1 MHREIKIFT
10 DAFFRFFQPVI
21 AASAT
26 ASNAKALMLNLG
38 YLPPEQF
45 RVFDNLR
52 ARINSIQEVIEAM
65 AELSE
70 EDIEANPQ
78 LLLDTI
84 RNGAENIS
92 GLISDIQNLPSI
104 IQSELNGS
112 DLLAQTDILESL
124 PLKLYNFLTIRYLKE
139 HHNSI
144 YSALKLF
151 GIIEVKEIR
160 EVSNPFYYRHLE
172 RTFHWD
178 KLAELI
184 TSPIELLKTAL
195 KDNNGY
201 FYEKTMQVL
210 QEVGLSIGV
219 IPHYRDPELDVL
231 KFINNDPLID
241 TWQGFKDLEILRFPL
256 IPKKVDS
263 LGLDIYPFINTA
275 DNRIKGLVLVL
286 RVDLEEKVFV
296 ISDKLKLEI
305 ELSGVANGLGIAL
318 DENDEFRFLADL
330 FTSPQNMPDNVQF
343 DFRARLTRNEEADGD
358 NTEKLF
364 QLGTTDGNRFEV
376 GSYNVTFGVAKQQN
390 TRLYLEAE
398 LLDCFIRMKFN
409 GADGFISKVI
419 GDGIE
424 SDFSFGIGF
433 SNDQGFYFAG
443 SSGLEIELPT
453 HITLGPLQIQSLS
466 VGITSTQEKIAATF
480 ASSVQVN
487 MGPAI
492 LLVREI
498 GVSFPSKSDTAVFV
512 PNVTFKPPSG
522 VGLSIDGGGFSGGG
536 FLKFYEDDERY
547 EGMLEL
553 EYEDKISL
561 KAIGLITTKLPGG
574 KDGFSLVIIITA
586 EFTPVQL
593 GLGFTLNG
601 VGGML
606 GYNRT
611 ADVERLRSGVRD
623 DSLSSVLF
631 PQNIVEN
638 ASRILSD
645 LNQLFPAQE
654 GRFIFGPMAR
664 IVWGGLITIDL
675 GLIIEVPSPVRVLI
689 LGVIRTVLPNEDEK
703 LLQLQVN
710 FLGVIDF
717 GAQKLSFDASL
728 YNSKLLGYTLSGD
741 MAVRMNWGD
750 EPNFLLSVGGF
761 HPAYQPPPLN
771 LPVLRRI
778 SLQLTTGGNPRL
790 TLESYYAVTSNTVQ
804 FGAKVELYAGGY
816 FAVYGFLSFDVLFQF
831 NPFHFIASIQ
841 AKVALLAGGSEIASV
856 SLDFTLEGPTPWHV
870 KGKASLK
877 ICWFLT
883 ISVPF
888 DATFGEERDTR
899 LDDIAVIPL
908 LHDELSKPGN
918 WEAQLLSGHA
928 ALVSTGKVD
937 VAEGEVVASPF
948 GVLTIQQK
956 VVPLGMPI
964 QQVGSRRPADGSQF
978 AISSVLVEGEALE
991 QSDVEDQFAPAQFFE
1006 MSDSDKLSSK
1016 KAFEPYPSG
1025 VKLDDS
1031 QLLSMAYGVT
1041 RVVDYELSYIDEQRE
1056 HLPKPGPM
1064 HPDVQSFQ
1072 TWAVGGAVA
1081 ASPLS
1086 QAHKAPSALTP
1097 GKVQLQRELY
1107 AVVNASDLTPVAD
1120 IPPATQ
1126 AQAQLH
1132 LQQILH
1138 TNPAQPDL
1146 LVIPLFEVNTL

>member
-10 DAFFRFFQPVI
+10 DTFFRFFQPVI
-21 AASAT
+21 AATAT

-38 YLPPEQF
+38 YVPPEQF

-52 ARINSIQEVIEAM
+52 ARVTSVRDVIEAM
-65 AELSE
+65 ADLSE

-78 LLLDTI
+78 LLVDTI
-84 RNGAENIS
+84 RNGVESIS
-92 GLISDIQNLPSI
+92 GLITDIQNLPTI
-104 IQSELNGS
+104 VQSELNGS
-112 DLLAQTDILESL
+112 DLLTQTDILEQL
-124 PLKLYNFLTIRYLKE
+124 PLKLYDYLTIRFLKE
-139 HHNSI
+139 YHSRI

-151 GIIEVKEIR
+151 GIIQIKEIQ
-160 EVSNPFYYRHLE
+160 EASNPFYFPHLE

-178 KLAELI
+178 NVAELL
-184 TSPIELLKTAL
+184 TSPMQLLKTSL
-195 KDNNGY
+195 KDNSGY
-201 FYEKTMQVL
+201 FYEKTMLVIQD
-210 QEVGLSIGV
+210 VGLSLGLM
-219 IPHYRDPELDVL
+219 PHYKFPDPDVL

-241 TWQGFKDLEILRFPL
+241 TWPGFDMLEILRFPL
-256 IPKKVDS
+256 VPKKVDG
-263 LGLDIYPFINTA
+263 LGLDIYPFINTT
-275 DNRIKGLVLVL
+275 DNKIKGLVMVL
-286 RVDLEEKVFV
+286 RVDPGETVFDV
-296 ISDKLKLEI
+296 NDNLKLGI
-305 ELSGVANGLGIAL
+305 ELSGVANGLGIVL
-318 DENDEFRFLADL
+318 DENDEFRFVADL
-330 FTSPQNMPDNVQF
+330 FASPQNLPDNVQF
-343 DFRARLTRNEEADGD
+343 DFRARLTRNDQADGD

-390 TRLYLEAE
+390 TRLYLEAG
-398 LLDCFIRMKFN
+398 LLDCFIRMKFD

-453 HITLGPLQIQSLS
+453 HVTLGPLQIQSLS
-466 VGITSTQEKIAATF
+466 IGITSTEEKIALTF
-480 ASSVQVN
+480 ASSVQVQ
-487 MGPAI
+487 MGPVT
-492 LLVREI
+492 LLVRDI
-498 GVSFPSKSDTAVFV
+498 GVSFPDKSDTAVFV
-512 PNVTFKPPSG
+512 PNVAFKTPSG

-536 FLKFYEDDERY
+536 FLQFYEEDERY

-586 EFTPVQL
+586 EFTPIQL

-790 TLESYYAVTSNTVQ
+790 TLETYYAVTSNTVQ
-804 FGAKVELYAGGY
+804 FGAKVELFAGGY
-816 FAVYGFLSFDVLFQF
+816 FAVHGFLSYDVLFQF

-841 AKVALLAGGSEIASV
+841 AKVALLVGGSEIASV

-888 DATFGEERDTR
+888 DHTFGEERDTR

-908 LHDELSKPGN
+908 LRDELSKPGN

-928 ALVSTGKVD
+928 ALVTTGKVD
-937 VAEGEVVASPF
+937 VPDADVVASPF

-956 VVPLGMPI
+956 VVPLGMQI
-964 QQVGSRRPADGSQF
+964 QQVGSRRSADGSQF
-978 AISSVLVEGEALE
+978 AISRVLVEGKALI

-1016 KAFEPYPSG
+1016 KAFEPYPNG

-1031 QLLSMAYGVT
+1031 QLLSMTYGVT
-1041 RVVDYELSYIDEQRE
+1041 RVVDYELSYIDEQRDA
-1056 HLPKPGPM
+1056 LPKPGSVQ
-1064 HPDVQSFQ
+1064 PDVQSFQ

-1086 QAHKAPSALTP
+1086 QAHKAPTALAP
-1097 GKVQLQRELY
+1097 GKVQLQRELFM
-1107 AVVNASDLTPVAD
+1107 VVNASDLTPVAD
-1120 IPPATQ
+1120 IPAATQ

-1132 LQQILH
+1132 LQQHLH
-1138 TNPAQPDL
+1138 TNPGHPDL
-1146 LVIPLFEVNTL
+1146 LVIPLFEVNR